1 MVKLSNS
8 PHESTVLILEA
19 RKSFALRIE
28 LFDRHEEEM
37 SWMGLSATF
46 TMGTLDPFE
55 QLLSVNGLHGLFY
68 LQASDLDLPIG
79 AYPFSITLN
88 ADGYSLVIVK
98 GEVQL
103 RENTDVGS
111 AEHDYAG
118 TAPSETLAVMLD
130 RTTVLQV
137 FLKNT
142 PITIGTEGLAL
153 AVSQYLDA
161 NPIAPITVI
170 DNLDGTL
177 LIGGPG
183 VHDNHDGTLTL
194 GG

>member
-1 MVKLSNS
+1 MVAIRNT
-8 PHESTVLILEA
+8 PTDTTILELEV
-19 RKSFALRIE
+19 RKSFALRVE

-37 SWMGLSATF
+37 SWRGLSATF
-46 TMGTLDPFE
+46 TLGTLDPFE
-55 QLLSVNGLHGLFY
+55 QLLNVNGLHGLFY
-68 LQASDLDLPIG
+68 LQARDLDLPIG

-103 RENTDVGS
+103 RENTEVAS
-111 AEHDYAG
+111 TEHDYAG
-118 TAPSETLAVMLD
+118 TAPSETLAVMLNQ
-130 RTTVLQV
+130 TTVLQV
-137 FLKNT
+137 FLKST

-161 NPIAPITVI
+161 NPVAPITVV

-183 VHDNHDGTLTL
+183 VQDNYDGTLTL
-194 GG
+194 GV